1 MQKFFPYAKKQNL
14 EDEDEETT
22 LDIVDDPCLT
32 SDIEKY
38 LEQPF
43 EIIYESHFYKCD
55 IRVDMQWYYG
65 FRYFILKTLQTYHNF
80 WFHYCF

>member
-1 MQKFFPYAKKQNL
+1 MQKFFPDAKKQNL
-14 EDEDEETT
+14 VDEDAETT
-22 LDIVDDPCLT
+22 LDIVDITCLT
-32 SDIEKY
+32 PDIKKY

-43 EIIYESHFYKCD
+43 EIICESLFCKCD

-65 FRYFILKTLQTYHNF
+65 FRYFILKTLQTYLNF